1 MICKKCNNLLK
12 DDVLFCPYCGEKL
25 VKIDDGLISVEEES
39 LDTTETFE
47 DINNEEL
54 LDKTKTISIIDVEEI
69 LSIEPEIIVNT
80 TETLNNSIIE
90 PEVLVSVP
98 DNTAVTPKVI
108 DNSLLNVNSDVTNN
122 DIEKPK
128 QPKKKTNI
136 LFICILIFAFIA
148 FIAGGSY
155 IYILS
160 TNKNIMFKSIAT
172 VTNKMGNLL
181 TTNSLNKISNI
192 DSNYLSTNLNVSFVT
207 EGLNDFVNLD
217 NTKFNAEIIA
227 NKTGDEVNIESNI
240 IDGFEKISTS
250 TVIRDKKIYNLVR
263 DVYNSYY
270 YKDFVNEFN
279 MENSLTIKDYE
290 YLIKIISKNINDN
303 INNKDFVTTKEKI
316 KVLDK
321 EKNVKKISYEIT
333 EKKIKEIS
341 IKILENILNDEKSLN
356 ILVKSSGKD
365 LESFK
370 KLINDELINLKKDS
384 EDDKIRLYY
393 NMFVTGINNVVK
405 YELIIDEKEKNNKNV
420 ITIEN
425 EKNEYSFKIDSNSKT
440 ILMLNFNKIE
450 DGKTDFAGNM
460 DTLKINGNLVSTD
473 KTNKLYVEISTADV
487 LNGVVIEV
495 NTTEDDS
502 NNNLKYKVNAS
513 ILVKS
518 GVLLNEKDMKFA
530 INIDTNTVGVKEIPK
545 VNLDNSMD
553 VDYISLEED
562 EKLKNKINDL
572 PVVKSFSSMF
582 SGLIND
588 DLEENNELLINNNDS
603 SYYTTPLSR
612 VK

>member
-1 MICKKCNNLLK
+1 
-12 DDVLFCPYCGEKL
+12 
-25 VKIDDGLISVEEES
+25 
-39 LDTTETFE
+39 
-47 DINNEEL
+47 
-54 LDKTKTISIIDVEEI
+54 
-69 LSIEPEIIVNT
+69 NT
-80 TETLNNSIIE
+80 
-90 PEVLVSVP
+90 
-98 DNTAVTPKVI
+98 
-108 DNSLLNVNSDVTNN
+108 
-122 DIEKPK
+122 
-128 QPKKKTNI
+128 
-136 LFICILIFAFIA
+136 
-148 FIAGGSY
+148 
-155 IYILS
+155 
-160 TNKNIMFKSIAT
+160 
-172 VTNKMGNLL
+172 
-181 TTNSLNKISNI
+181 
-192 DSNYLSTNLNVSFVT
+192 
-207 EGLNDFVNLD
+207 
-217 NTKFNAEIIA
+217 
-227 NKTGDEVNIESNI
+227 
-240 IDGFEKISTS
+240 
-250 TVIRDKKIYNLVR
+250 
-263 DVYNSYY
+263 YY

-303 INNKDFVTTKEKI
+303 IDNKDFITTKEKI

-450 DGKTDFAGNM
+450 DGKTDFTGNM

-473 KTNKLYVEISTADV
+473 KTNKLYVEISTTDV

-530 INIDTNTVGVKEIPK
+530 INIDTNTVGVKEMPK

-553 VDYISLEED
+553 LDYISLEED